1 MTDHTPDT
9 STAAQHLAAVDLGS
23 NSFHMVVARLDDG
36 HLKIIDRIK
45 EMVRLGGGLDE
56 NNNLSE
62 AAQARALACLKRFGE
77 RVKDLPY
84 GNVAAVGTNT
94 LRKANN
100 AREFLFRAQMALGHP
115 ISVIGG
121 REEARLIYLGV
132 SHSLA
137 SDEGRRFV
145 MDIGGGSTE
154 LIIGEGFEPIHLES
168 LHMGCVSMSRRFFA
182 DGNLGKKHWRRAN
195 TAAHLELRPFKKSF
209 RQIGWESATGA
220 SGTIKAVRA
229 VIQAMGIDPYV
240 ITLDGMYAV
249 RDAMITAGHVDKLE
263 LPGLSEERRPVFAG
277 GLAVLMATF
286 EALRIDK
293 MRVSDGALR
302 EGLIYDRLGR
312 FQHQD
317 IRVKTVADMQKRF
330 QVSSSHARRVS
341 KTAHDLFTRVE
352 EAWGLTLEQSELL
365 HWAASLHEVG
375 LIISHSGYQRHG
387 AYMIDNADLPGF
399 SLEEQDWMSVLVRCH
414 RRKISPALF
423 ETLPKDQRE
432 AAMKLT
438 VLLRVATVLHRS
450 RDDETAIIKK
460 IKVDGHEVKIHFRK
474 HELDNRLLLSADLKQ
489 EANDLKA
496 IGFKL
501 KFK

>member
-1 MTDHTPDT
+1 MTDQM
-9 STAAQHLAAVDLGS
+9 SAAQHLAAVDLGS

-62 AAQARALACLKRFGE
+62 EAQERALACLRRFGE

-94 LRKANN
+94 LRQSNN
-100 AREFLFRAQMALGHP
+100 AREFLFRAQLALGHP

-168 LHMGCVSMSRRFFA
+168 LHMGCVSMSRRFFD
-182 DGNLGKKHWRRAN
+182 DGVLTKKRWRRAS

-209 RQIGWESATGA
+209 RNIGWESATGA
-220 SGTIKAVRA
+220 SGTIKAVHS
-229 VIQAMGIDPYV
+229 VIQAMEIDPYV
-240 ITLDGMYAV
+240 ITLDGMYRV
-249 RDAMITAGHVDKLE
+249 RDAMIAAGTLEKLE
-263 LPGLSEERRPVFAG
+263 LPGLSEERKPVFAG
-277 GLAVLMATF
+277 GLAVLIATF

-302 EGLIYDRLGR
+302 EGLLYDRIGR
-312 FQHQD
+312 FQHDD

-330 QVSSSHARRVS
+330 QVSTSHARRVS
-341 KTAHDLFTRVE
+341 KTAHELFSRVE
-352 EAWGLTLEQSELL
+352 EKWKLTLAHGELL

-414 RRKISPALF
+414 RRKISDALYDV
-423 ETLPKDQRE
+423 LPPEERD
-432 AAMKLT
+432 AARKLT
-438 VLLRVATVLHRS
+438 VLLRLATVLHRS
-450 RDDETAIIKK
+450 RDDETAKIKK
-460 IKVDGHEVKIHFRK
+460 LKAKKNKLKIRFRK
-474 HELDNRLLLSADLKQ
+474 HELDNRLLLSADLER
-489 EANDLKA
+489 EAQDLKA
-496 IGFKL
+496 IGYRL
-501 KFK
+501 KFE

>member
-1 MTDHTPDT
+1 MTDNTPL
-9 STAAQHLAAVDLGS
+9 SQHLAAVDLGS
-23 NSFHMVVARLDDG
+23 NSFHMVVARIDDG
-36 HLKIIDRIK
+36 HVKIIDRIK

-56 NNNLSE
+56 DNNLSE
-62 AAQARALACLKRFGE
+62 EAQERALACLRRFGE
-77 RVKDLPY
+77 RVRDLPY

-94 LRKANN
+94 LRQSNN
-100 AREFLFRAQMALGHP
+100 AREFLFRAQLALGHP
-115 ISVIGG
+115 IAVIGG

-132 SHSLA
+132 AHSLA
-137 SDEGRRFV
+137 SDEKRRFV

-168 LHMGCVSMSRRFFA
+168 LHMGCVSMSRRFFD
-182 DGNLGKKHWRRAN
+182 DGALTKKRWRRAS

-209 RQIGWESATGA
+209 RKIGWESATGA
-220 SGTIKAVRA
+220 SGTIKAVHS
-229 VIQAMGIDPYV
+229 VIQAMEIDPYA
-240 ITLDGMYAV
+240 ITLDGMYRV
-249 RDAMITAGHVDKLE
+249 RDAMIEAGRVDKLD
-263 LPGLSEERRPVFAG
+263 LPGLSEERKPVFAG
-277 GLAVLMATF
+277 GLAVLIATF
-286 EALRIDK
+286 EALRIDR

-302 EGLIYDRLGR
+302 EGLIYDRIGR
-312 FQHQD
+312 FQHED

-330 QVSSSHARRVS
+330 QVSASHARRVS
-341 KTAHDLFTRVE
+341 KKAHELFSRVE
-352 EAWGLTLEQSELL
+352 TPWGLTLEQGELL

-414 RRKISPALF
+414 RRKISDALF
-423 ETLPKDQRE
+423 EALPE
-432 AAMKLT
+432 ADRDAAKKLT
-438 VLLRVATVLHRS
+438 VLLRLATVLHRS
-450 RDDETAIIKK
+450 RDDETAKIKK
-460 IKVDGHEVKIHFRK
+460 LKVKGNKLRLRFRK

-489 EANDLKA
+489 EARDLKA